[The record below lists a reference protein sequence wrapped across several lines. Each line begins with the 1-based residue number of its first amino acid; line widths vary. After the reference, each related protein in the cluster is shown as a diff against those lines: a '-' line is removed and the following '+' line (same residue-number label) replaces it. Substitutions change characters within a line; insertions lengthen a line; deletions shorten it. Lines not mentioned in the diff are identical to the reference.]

1 MNLDC
6 IHHVAILVSD
16 YQAALA
22 FYRDK
27 LGLPLLRDVD
37 RPAQGD
43 RILTLGLSQGELEIF
58 VKPDAPPRPAN
69 PGSPGACA
77 TWPSGW
83 PCVEDT
89 VAALARLG
97 IACDP
102 IRMDP
107 YTQKPMTFFYDPDG
121 LPLELHE

>member
-43 RILTLGLSQGELEIF
+43 PGFSPWGF
-58 VKPDAPPRPAN
+58 PRGNWRFRKA
-69 PGSPGACA
+69 
-77 TWPSGW
+77 
-83 PCVEDT
+83 
-89 VAALARLG
+89 
-97 IACDP
+97 
-102 IRMDP
+102 
-107 YTQKPMTFFYDPDG
+107 
-121 LPLELHE
+121 

>member
-58 VKPDAPPRPAN
+58 VKPDAPPRPVN
-69 PGSPGACA
+69 PEAPGPA
-77 TWPSGW
+77 P
-83 PCVEDT
+83 P
-89 VAALARLG
+89 
-97 IACDP
+97 
-102 IRMDP
+102 
-107 YTQKPMTFFYDPDG
+107 G
-121 LPLELHE
+121 LPGGLRGRHRGGPGTPGHCLRSHPHGPLHPEAHDLLL

>member
-1 MNLDC
+1 MKLDC
-6 IHHVAILVSD
+6 IHHVAIIVSN
-16 YQAALA
+16 YQAALE

-27 LGLPLLRDVD
+27 LGLPLKRDVD

-43 RILTLGLSQGELEIF
+43 RILTLGLDQGELEIF
-58 VKPDAPPRPAN
+58 VKPDAPLRPTDPEAR
-69 PGSPGACA
+69 GLRHLAFR
-77 TWPSGW
+77 
-83 PCVEDT
+83 VESVEET
-89 VAALARLG
+89 AASLVRLG
-97 IACDP
+97 IPCDP

>member
-69 PGSPGACA
+69 PEARGLRHLAFRVA
-77 TWPSGW
+77 
-83 PCVEDT
+83 CVEDT

-107 YTQKPMTFFYDPDG
+107 YTQKPMTFLYDPDG

>member
-43 RILTLGLSQGELEIF
+43 
-58 VKPDAPPRPAN
+58 PD
-69 PGSPGACA
+69 SHPGAFPGGTGDFRKA
-77 TWPSGW
+77 
-83 PCVEDT
+83 
-89 VAALARLG
+89 
-97 IACDP
+97 
-102 IRMDP
+102 
-107 YTQKPMTFFYDPDG
+107 
-121 LPLELHE
+121 